1 MSHSISNYSVIY
13 TGYCRKKDTLRNA
26 LTQGILVY
34 MDVLQKRISRI
45 SGQLRGIQKMVEDHR
60 DGVEILQQVAAV
72 KKAINGLTKEIV
84 QMNLGDDLTAEQRK
98 KLTDL
103 FERAIQL

>member
-1 MSHSISNYSVIY
+1 MPE
-13 TGYCRKKDTLRNA
+13 KDTLRKCI
-26 LTQGILVY
+26 TQGILVD
-34 MDVLQKRISRI
+34 MDILQKRISRI
-45 SGQLRGIQKMVEDHR
+45 SGQLRGIQKMVEDQR

-84 QMNLGDDLTAEQRK
+84 QMNLGNDLTAEQRK

>member
-1 MSHSISNYSVIY
+1 
-13 TGYCRKKDTLRNA
+13 
-26 LTQGILVY
+26 

-45 SGQLRGIQKMVEDHR
+45 SGQLRGIQKMVEDQR

-84 QMNLGDDLTAEQRK
+84 QKNLGDDLTTEQRK

>member
-1 MSHSISNYSVIY
+1 
-13 TGYCRKKDTLRNA
+13 
-26 LTQGILVY
+26 

-45 SGQLRGIQKMVEDHR
+45 SGQLRGIQKMVEDQR

>member
-1 MSHSISNYSVIY
+1 LPE
-13 TGYCRKKDTLRNA
+13 KDTLRKCI
-26 LTQGILVY
+26 TQGILVD
-34 MDVLQKRISRI
+34 MDILQKRISRI
-45 SGQLRGIQKMVEDHR
+45 SGQLRGIQKMVEDQR

-84 QMNLGDDLTAEQRK
+84 QMNLGNDLTAEQRK

>member
-1 MSHSISNYSVIY
+1 MVIPI
-13 TGYCRKKDTLRNA
+13 RFLPEKDTLRNV

-45 SGQLRGIQKMVEDHR
+45 SGQLRGIQKMVEDQR

-84 QMNLGDDLTAEQRK
+84 QKNLGDDLTTEQRK

>member
-1 MSHSISNYSVIY
+1 MVIHI
-13 TGYCRKKDTLRNA
+13 GFLPEKDTLRKCI
-26 LTQGILVY
+26 TQGILVD
-34 MDVLQKRISRI
+34 MDILQKRISRI
-45 SGQLRGIQKMVEDHR
+45 SGQLRGIQKMVEDQR

-84 QMNLGDDLTAEQRK
+84 QMNLGNDLTAEQRK

>member
-1 MSHSISNYSVIY
+1 MPE
-13 TGYCRKKDTLRNA
+13 KDTLRNV

-45 SGQLRGIQKMVEDHR
+45 SGQLRGIQKMVEDQR

-84 QMNLGDDLTAEQRK
+84 QKNLGDDLTTEQRK

>member
-1 MSHSISNYSVIY
+1 
-13 TGYCRKKDTLRNA
+13 
-26 LTQGILVY
+26 
-34 MDVLQKRISRI
+34 
-45 SGQLRGIQKMVEDHR
+45 MVEDQR